1 MEIFGKRIGEENI
14 DLIRKDIALVSQ
26 DTYLFPETIAWNVAC
41 GDESVSMECIIECCK
56 KARIHDDIMKMP
68 QGYNT
73 DAGERGN
80 MLSGGQKQRIAIARA
95 LLKDARLILF
105 DEPTASV
112 DIENEEKIKQA
123 IEEIKENHTII
134 TIAHRL
140 NTIENADCIYV
151 VDNGVIAESGTHDEL
166 IAGNGIYKRL
176 YDTKDEVSYE

>member
-1 MEIFGKRIGEENI
+1 
-14 DLIRKDIALVSQ
+14 
-26 DTYLFPETIAWNVAC
+26 
-41 GDESVSMECIIECCK
+41 
-56 KARIHDDIMKMP
+56 
-68 QGYNT
+68 
-73 DAGERGN
+73 

-140 NTIENADCIYV
+140 NTIMKMQHCIYV
-151 VDNGVIAESGTHDEL
+151 CG
-166 IAGNGIYKRL
+166 
-176 YDTKDEVSYE
+176 